1 MDLIETPEEG
11 TFLRHPW
18 ELARGQF
25 FADLLRPVLS
35 GGAATLLD
43 AGAGDGW
50 FARRLAAEHPALR
63 VTCFDPG
70 YPSESRPADADG
82 RVTYVA
88 TQPPGPFGVVTLLD
102 VLEHVEYDASLLN
115 ELVGA
120 LERPGY
126 LLASVPTWPSL
137 FSSHDVMLKHFRRYV
152 PRELIALLR
161 EAGLTV
167 VQSGGLFHSLL
178 APRALSVAVERVR
191 GDRASRNG
199 ADGHVLEW
207 RGGPRSRRLAVALLG
222 ADIRLSRLAAD
233 KHLQI
238 PGLSYWALCQRR

>member
-18 ELARGQF
+18 EVARRQF
-25 FADLLRPVLS
+25 FADLLAPMVS
-35 GGAATLLD
+35 GGAVTMLD

-50 FARRLAAEHPALR
+50 FARGLAGEHPTLQ

-70 YPSESRPADADG
+70 YPSEPRAPDAGG

-102 VLEHVEYDASLLN
+102 VLEHVEDDASLLN
-115 ELVGA
+115 ALVGT
-120 LERPGY
+120 LEPSGY

-137 FSSHDVMLKHFRRYV
+137 FSSHDVTLKHFRRYV
-152 PRELIALLR
+152 PRELIALLHG
-161 EAGLTV
+161 AGLTV

-178 APRALSVAVERVR
+178 APRALSVAMERVR
-191 GDRASRNG
+191 GDQASRNG
-199 ADGHVLEW
+199 SDGHVLEW

-222 ADIRLSRLAAD
+222 ADTRLSRLAAAR
-233 KHLQI
+233 HLQI
-238 PGLSYWALCQRR
+238 PGLSCWALCQKR